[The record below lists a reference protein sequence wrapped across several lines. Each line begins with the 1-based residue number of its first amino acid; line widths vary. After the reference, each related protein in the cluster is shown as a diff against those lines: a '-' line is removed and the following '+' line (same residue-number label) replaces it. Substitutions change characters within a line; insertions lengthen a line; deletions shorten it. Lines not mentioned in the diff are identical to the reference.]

1 MNQLQD
7 DEIDLMEL
15 LLRLWDG
22 KWQIIAATFIATTI
36 GFVFSSLQPNS
47 YRVSTTIENGSQSVF
62 LPYLSLNDLLRE
74 KELLFDSESN
84 PNGFSFN
91 SVSVFN
97 MFVAEFNDYKEMV
110 GALTSSAHVRKS
122 IEGLSEKD
130 KQKALINLAKS
141 FKLQPPTKNN
151 KKWLLSYTWHDE
163 SEGSSLFYAALQQTL
178 INVQTATANNIN
190 ELAMAIDTGNTR
202 KLQNLNNMLSL
213 LELQRRE
220 TDNARIQYLTEQA
233 AIATEL
239 GIEPNLLDK
248 TALSESS
255 QNGDEFNFSL
265 SHTPYYLRGSKA
277 INKEIALIRNRS
289 DEEALLMSEGYLEIK
304 QEIILVENDLSSNQ
318 LKNASKAIA
327 NDSPTD
333 WVSFDLTLV
342 ESVSQKKSILFI
354 ALAAVLGGIL
364 GALFVLI
371 SHAVRN
377 YKKAR
382 QTS

>member
-47 YRVSTTIENGSQSVF
+47 YRVSTTIENGSHSVF

-74 KELLFDSESN
+74 KELLFDSQSN

-130 KQKALINLAKS
+130 KQRALINLAKS
-141 FKLQPPTKNN
+141 FKLLPPTKNN

-364 GALFVLI
+364 GVLFVLI